1 MNQLLFGK
9 SACVATMSSITLAFK
24 AEKTLAAVGIPCEI
38 ISLLPGE
45 SKHGCAYGLLFPCE
59 NERRIR
65 ALLRS
70 AHIPV
75 SQYLKRGTGA

>member
-1 MNQLLFGK
+1 MSQLLFGK
-9 SACVATMSSITLAFK
+9 PVCVATMPSMTLAFK

-38 ISLLPGE
+38 DSLLPGE

-65 ALLRS
+65 ALLRG
-70 AHIPV
+70 ARIPV
-75 SQYLKRGTGA
+75 SQYMKRG